1 MYGYNSDQLQLD
13 DFPFPGVTFLVGPN
27 GSGKTRLLRRI
38 ALHRSKRNHA
48 TRIICN
54 TPFDRYAGIR
64 GSVVRLSARSGASQ
78 PAEVLKKAILQ
89 AHEDRNS
96 SVGRLRS
103 ILDYSGYDSAVEVRH
118 VGVDANRIRHV
129 GAAAFELGVGA
140 EVDRIDAIAHY
151 ILEHPNNSDWV
162 HLDGDFGKHV
172 FSGPTL
178 DMLRWEPVLRRARF
192 IKRIDLKLV
201 RKHDGMV
208 IPMKDGSSGELT
220 LIAALAFL
228 ISHMDH
234 ECSILIDEPENSLH
248 PAWQRSYIDRI
259 LAVTSLWR
267 PEIIVATHSP
277 LIVSGAQVL
286 DNVMTRVYRVDEGQ
300 TRRINVDGDGMEETL
315 WDMFDT
321 ITPSNHFLSVK
332 LVEIINGVKRHRGYR
347 EAALQEIGRLEEA
360 AYSSDQ
366 VRLFQAARN
375 LVRQLAEG
383 RE

>member
-1 MYGYNSDQLQLD
+1 MYGYDSDQLQLD
-13 DFPFPGVTFLVGPN
+13 DFPNSGVTFLVGPN

-78 PAEVLKKAILQ
+78 PVEVLKKAILQ
-89 AHEDRNS
+89 AHEEKHS

-103 ILDYSGYDSAVEVRH
+103 ILDYSGYESAIEIH
-118 VGVDANRIRHV
+118 PVGVDSNRIRHV
-129 GAAAFELGVGA
+129 GATAFDLGMGPQA
-140 EVDRIDAIAHY
+140 DRIDSIVHY
-151 ILEHPNNSDWV
+151 ILQHPNNSDWV

-172 FSGPTL
+172 FSGATL
-178 DMLRWEPVLRRARF
+178 DMLRWESLLKRARF

-220 LIAALAFL
+220 LIATLAFL

-277 LIVSGAQVL
+277 LIVSGAQAL
-286 DNVMTRVYRVDEGQ
+286 DSVMTRVYRVDE
-300 TRRINVDGDGMEETL
+300 TEARRVNVDGEGMEETL
-315 WDMFDT
+315 WDLFDT

-347 EAALQEIGRLEEA
+347 ETALQEIDRLEDA
-360 AYSSDQ
+360 SYSHDQ
-366 VRLFQAARN
+366 FRLFHAARN
-375 LVRQLAEG
+375 LIHQLAEG